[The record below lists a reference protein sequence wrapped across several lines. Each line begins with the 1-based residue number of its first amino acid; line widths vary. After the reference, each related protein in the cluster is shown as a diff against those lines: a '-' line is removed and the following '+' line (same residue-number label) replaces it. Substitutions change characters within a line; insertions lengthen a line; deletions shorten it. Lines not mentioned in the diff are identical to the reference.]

1 MRVIVAVALPG
12 TTAPAQRA
20 HGLLVV
26 RQLPLRVAAVLP
38 PTDRVRPRS
47 GGTSKPGVGGWD
59 QNACCKARVTNSSGM
74 VARALPAADLLTDQ
88 VLKGAPVGPL
98 AVGQRQ
104 TRDIADSHPVRLGR
118 LGLVEESV
126 RGAFGS
132 GGSAA
137 RARSR
142 SCTGGR
148 LWAARAVGPAVA
160 SPRVGAADPP
170 GAPFAAAL
178 PGGGACSNSVY
189 GPRRP

>member
-1 MRVIVAVALPG
+1 MTTGLRLARYRGRRPTGHDRAGSASARPAGRVAVAASRCRS
-12 TTAPAQRA
+12 T
-20 HGLLVV
+20 V
-26 RQLPLRVAAVLP
+26 P

-142 SCTGGR
+142 SCAGGR
-148 LWAARAVGPAVA
+148 LWAARA
-160 SPRVGAADPP
+160 RR
-170 GAPFAAAL
+170 
-178 PGGGACSNSVY
+178 
-189 GPRRP
+189 PRRRIAARRRCRPTRCPFCRSATRRRRVF

>member
-1 MRVIVAVALPG
+1 MRLARYRGRRPTGHDRAGSASARPAGREAVAA
-12 TTAPAQRA
+12 TRCRSTA
-20 HGLLVV
+20 
-26 RQLPLRVAAVLP
+26 P

-104 TRDIADSHPVRLGR
+104 IRDIADSHPVRLGR

-142 SCTGGR
+142 SCAGGR
-148 LWAARAVGPAVA
+148 LWAARA
-160 SPRVGAADPP
+160 RR
-170 GAPFAAAL
+170 
-178 PGGGACSNSVY
+178 
-189 GPRRP
+189 PRRRIAARRRCRPTRCPFCRSATRRRRVF